1 MANTTMRPMAVMFR
15 RIQSM
20 TTIIAEVGGSR

>member
-1 MANTTMRPMAVMFR
+1 MANTTTIPMAVMFR

-20 TTIIAEVGGSR
+20 DPIIAHIGDPR